1 MSKFSVAMKRFGGFL
16 KRNAFYFLIVLC
28 IASVATVIALAVT
41 RNTSSPD
48 MSVNDNQTLQP
59 EDPSGNTPGGNTPG
73 GETPGGETPG
83 GENPGGENPG
93 EQQPPKQL
101 TFNMPCNGSLTVEYA
116 HDELVFSSTLD
127 QWAVHM
133 GIDLVSDDLNVYA
146 AADGK
151 ISEVGYDE
159 LNGYYIAIEHEE
171 GYVTIYKSLENTGD
185 FKVGDS
191 VEQGKLIGK
200 MSDSQGEEMEDGA
213 HLHFEMYKDGE
224 TINPLDK
231 LVMNEK

>member
-59 EDPSGNTPGGNTPG
+59 EDPSGNTPGGEQS
-73 GETPGGETPG
+73 GEED
-83 GENPGGENPG
+83 PG
-93 EQQPPKQL
+93 EQQPAPPKQL

-171 GYVTIYKSLENTGD
+171 GYVTKYKSLENTGD

>member
-1 MSKFSVAMKRFGGFL
+1 MKRFGGFL

-41 RNTSSPD
+41 RNTASSD
-48 MSVNDNQTLQP
+48 LSVNDNQTLQP
-59 EDPSGNTPGGNTPG
+59 EGPS
-73 GETPGGETPG
+73 G
-83 GENPGGENPG
+83 GENPGGTTPGGEDPGSEDPG
-93 EQQPPKQL
+93 EQQPEPPKQL
-101 TFNMPCNGSLTVEYA
+101 TFNMPCNGSLSVEYA

-133 GIDLVSDDLNVYA
+133 GIDFVSDDLNVYA

-159 LNGYYIAIEHEE
+159 LNGYYIAIEHDE
-171 GYVTIYKSLENTGD
+171 GYVTKYKSLQNTGD
-185 FKVGDS
+185 FKVGNT
-191 VEQGKLIGK
+191 VQQGQLLGK

-213 HLHFEMYKDGE
+213 HLHFEMYKNGE
-224 TINPLDK
+224 SVNPLDK

>member
-59 EDPSGNTPGGNTPG
+59 EDPSGNTPGGEQS
-73 GETPGGETPG
+73 GEED
-83 GENPGGENPG
+83 PG
-93 EQQPPKQL
+93 EQQPDSPKQL

-171 GYVTIYKSLENTGD
+171 GYVTKYKSLENTGD

>member
-59 EDPSGNTPGGNTPG
+59 EGPS
-73 GETPGGETPG
+73 G
-83 GENPGGENPG
+83 GENPGGTTPGGEDPGSEDPG
-93 EQQPPKQL
+93 EQQPEPPKQL
-101 TFNMPCNGSLTVEYA
+101 TFNMPCNGSLSVEYA

-159 LNGYYIAIEHEE
+159 LNGYYISIEHDE
-171 GYVTIYKSLENTGD
+171 GYVTKYKSLQNTGD
-185 FKVGDS
+185 FKVGNT
-191 VEQGKLIGK
+191 VQRGQLLGK

-213 HLHFEMYKDGE
+213 HLHFEMYKNGE
-224 TINPLDK
+224 SVNPLDK